1 MIKKM
6 IVLWG
11 LILCSLT
18 ACQRASIQILEQAS
32 ASKPQWV
39 ENTQDFWESN
49 GFLYYKAIAESP
61 KDIDTARLL
70 AVNRG
75 RLALAEQMR
84 TQIKSQFILTLQ
96 HTPYSVSQETQDV
109 LEEQVAGLVITGTH
123 IADSYMQTIH
133 IHNRPNTPAVYR
145 YYVLLQVSQQNY
157 RQSINDIFVG
167 TIRKQPSDRVAMEH
181 IYQEFQKN
189 LK

>member
-1 MIKKM
+1 MIKKI

-11 LILCSLT
+11 LILFSLT

-32 ASKPQWV
+32 APKPQWV
-39 ENTQDFWESN
+39 ESTQDFWESN

-84 TQIKSQFILTLQ
+84 AQIKSQFILTLQ
-96 HTPYSVSQETQDV
+96 HTPYTVSQETQDV
-109 LEEQVAGLVITGTH
+109 FEEQVAGLVITGTH

-145 YYVLLQVSQQNY
+145 YYVLLQITKQNY
-157 RQSINDIFVG
+157 SQAVNAIFDDTV
-167 TIRKQPSDRVAMEH
+167 RNLSSDKAAMEQIH
-181 IYQEFQKN
+181 HEIQHN
-189 LK
+189 LE